1 MQSEGAMRLWIKDTG
16 RWLTIA
22 FVAGAWCAG
31 WLCFLL
37 ESTRGPPGI
46 LYGAPGRGAFELVE
60 TFGLSYG
67 TALLALFLLGALPVL
82 LLGLLRNALDP
93 DRRAASWL
101 RWPLRSPSLVAAG
114 LIWMAL
120 GVAVVASGS
129 KYLMWSGLLAAFAV
143 TYLTPFAVWNKDVL
157 DAARPAR
164 WWRPRWPGWVTAAV
178 YMALLAVNGLSQL
191 ALDKAADASPGL
203 VISLLLSVAG
213 WLLDACLVIAMIVV
227 WINRAEWKS
236 VRRDLGLMW
245 GNKIGIAGE
254 LAWAFLCLA
263 TVALTLLAPV
273 PLAAAW
279 AVYYMPY
286 YNQWLGASHQA
297 TPLAVQLTLWLVEHV
312 VKFWYLIAMW
322 SLPALGALYLDLALG
337 RMVRPCLAASDKTG
351 S

>member
-1 MQSEGAMRLWIKDTG
+1 MQSERVMRLWIKDTG

-37 ESTRGPPGI
+37 ESTRDPPGI

-82 LLGLLRNALDP
+82 LLGLLRNVMDP
-93 DRRAASWL
+93 GRRAANGL
-101 RWPLRSPSLVAAG
+101 RWPLRSPSLVAAS
-114 LIWMAL
+114 LLWIAL

-129 KYLMWSGLLAAFAV
+129 KYLTWGGVLAAFAV
-143 TYLTPFAVWNKDVL
+143 TYLTPFAMWNKEVL

-164 WWRPRWPGWVTAAV
+164 WWRPRWPGWVTVAV
-178 YMALLAVNGLSQL
+178 CMALLAANWLSQF
-191 ALDKAADASPGL
+191 ALDKAADASPGW
-203 VISLLLSVAG
+203 VIPLLLPLAD

-236 VRRDLGLMW
+236 VRRDLGQMW
-245 GNKIGIAGE
+245 SNKIGIAGE
-254 LAWAFLCLA
+254 WLWAFLCLA

-273 PLAAAW
+273 PLVAAW

-286 YNQWLGASHQA
+286 YNEWLSASHQA
-297 TPLAVQLTLWLVEHV
+297 MPLAVQLMLWLVEYV
-312 VKFWYLIAMW
+312 VKFWYVIAMW
-322 SLPALGALYLDLALG
+322 SLTAISAFYLNLVLG
-337 RMVRPCLAASDKTG
+337 RMVRLRQTMGGNA
-351 S
+351 